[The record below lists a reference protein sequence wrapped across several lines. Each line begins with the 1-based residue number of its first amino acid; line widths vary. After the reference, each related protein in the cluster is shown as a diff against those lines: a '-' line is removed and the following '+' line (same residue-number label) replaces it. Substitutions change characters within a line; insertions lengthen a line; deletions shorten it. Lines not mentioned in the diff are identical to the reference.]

1 METES
6 LNRKIKESLEH
17 FEYLPDM
24 QPSGTW
30 NETLNRRLHASPR
43 KHKTRPLL
51 VLAIISLVVINGGVV
66 LKTVLSGSTASSQD
80 SQKLELI
87 AETILFNPDS
97 ANN

>member
-6 LNRKIKESLEH
+6 LNRKIEESLEH

-30 NETLNRRLHASPR
+30 NETLNNRLRASPR
-43 KHKTRPLL
+43 KHKTRPPL
-51 VLAIISLVVINGGVV
+51 VLAIVSLVVINGGVV
-66 LKTVLSGSTASSQD
+66 LKTLLPGSTASSQD

-87 AETILFNPDS
+87 AENILFNPDS